1 MLQQEFIDKVKSR
14 IDIKELVEEYTE
26 LKKVGPTLYEGRCP
40 HPDHEDNDPSF
51 RIWTDHQ
58 SWACMVCHSGKKSSK
73 FKVFGS
79 DCFAFMQWIE
89 PTKIKNFKDAVLYLA
104 NKKGIPI
111 PTDKNAKLYKEKRA
125 LAVSYMHNL
134 NKVSLD
140 YLTSRGLS
148 KDDCLNWG
156 LGFDGNKITF
166 PLMDRYKNVLGFTKR
181 WLIVPE
187 GANDKYKN
195 SFNSPI
201 FNKSMYLYGIHNIDE
216 SFKELR
222 ITEGSLDVILAHKYG
237 AKNIMATLGTAF
249 TEGHVEIIKHYKMV
263 PVFIFD
269 GDKAGLK
276 ALNKSISMLAE
287 HNIYSKILILP
298 DDKDLADM
306 SIELK
311 EGIEDYI
318 SDNAITYGNYLI
330 QDEISK
336 FNSKVN
342 ELRLKAYPNLI
353 KILNKVPTQEERN
366 ILKSFIKNTTGV
378 DL

>member
-1 MLQQEFIDKVKSR
+1 MLPQEFIDKVKER
-14 IDIKELVEEYTE
+14 TDLKELVEEFTE
-26 LKKVGPTLYEGRCP
+26 LKKVGPTLYEGHCP

-51 RIWTDHQ
+51 RVWSDHQ

-73 FKVFGS
+73 FKVYGS

-104 NKKGIPI
+104 KRKGIPI

-140 YLTSRGLS
+140 YLGARGLS
-148 KDDCLNWG
+148 KQDCYDWG

-181 WLIVPE
+181 WLVVPE

-195 SFNSPI
+195 SSNNAI

-237 AKNIMATLGTAF
+237 AKNVMATLGTAF
-249 TEGHVEIIKHYKMV
+249 TEGHVEIIRHYKMT

-269 GDKAGLK
+269 GDAAGMK

-298 DDKDLADM
+298 EDKDLADM
-306 SIELK
+306 ANDLE

-318 SDNAITYGNYLI
+318 NDNAITYGNYLI
-330 QDEISK
+330 QDELSK
-336 FNSKVN
+336 FNAKVN
-342 ELRLKAYPNLI
+342 ELRLKAYPNLV

-366 ILKSFIKNTTGV
+366 ILKSFVKNTTGV